1 MCQDESKLNCQ
12 GTWTWDWDWE
22 MGNKVSGIELFL
34 VKSIPRWKG
43 DVIMI
48 ENDIEHKK
56 GVTNTLKLMAHY
68 YLLKT
73 N

>member
-1 MCQDESKLNCQ
+1 MSRDLDLGLGL
-12 GTWTWDWDWE
+12 GTGIGKWG

-48 ENDIEHKK
+48 ENDIEPKK

-68 YLLKT
+68 YFLKT

>member
-1 MCQDESKLNCQ
+1 MSRDLDLGLGL
-12 GTWTWDWDWE
+12 GTGIGKWG

-48 ENDIEHKK
+48 ENDIEPKK
-56 GVTNTLKLMAHY
+56 GVTNTLKLIAHY